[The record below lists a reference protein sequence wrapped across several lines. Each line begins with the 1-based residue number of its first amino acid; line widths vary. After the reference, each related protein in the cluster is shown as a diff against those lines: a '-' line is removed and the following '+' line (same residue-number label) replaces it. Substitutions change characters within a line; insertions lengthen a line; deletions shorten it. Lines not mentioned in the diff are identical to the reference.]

1 VTISQVQETLLKNSW
16 SVVRHDGLVRTFVEN
31 GSENLITV
39 AGEDDDTVPDLALN
53 DIRWIVGTL

>member
-1 VTISQVQETLLKNSW
+1 
-16 SVVRHDGLVRTFVEN
+16 VRHDGLVRTFVEN